1 MNDEVMA
8 EGVRI
13 TINKCCGME
22 RETFSQDKEKRERGR
37 KKEGEQQKK

>member
-1 MNDEVMA
+1 MKLVSDEVMA

-22 RETFSQDKEKRERGR
+22 RNTFSQDKGKRERAR
-37 KKEGEQQKK
+37 KKEGK